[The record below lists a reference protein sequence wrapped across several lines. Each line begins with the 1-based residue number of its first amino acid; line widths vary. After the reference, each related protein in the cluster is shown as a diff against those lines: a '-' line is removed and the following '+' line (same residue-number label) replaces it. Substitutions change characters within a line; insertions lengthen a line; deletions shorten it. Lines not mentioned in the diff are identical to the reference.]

1 MKLYSFKNLGIM
13 NHCTSVRESR
23 IIVTILF
30 QLRFRDSVRS
40 SRSSQSSESV
50 SICMIASKFT
60 RSSRSPGQIE
70 VSRPAGS
77 FVIGV
82 RVVFPYDRSDRL
94 NIISDE
100 HMQTSLFRNNIY
112 KNNEVKICPKIRN
125 HIRSK
130 CIFLLTKQNS

>member
-1 MKLYSFKNLGIM
+1 MHDRFKIY
-13 NHCTSVRESR
+13 TIVPIDR
-23 IIVTILF
+23 IDRGRL
-30 QLRFRDSVRS
+30 
-40 SRSSQSSESV
+40 
-50 SICMIASKFT
+50 
-60 RSSRSPGQIE
+60 
-70 VSRPAGS
+70 SRPAGS

-100 HMQTSLFRNNIY
+100 HMETSLFRNNIY